1 MIGPIVQSIG
11 KCLIMW
17 ALLVVQQGSK
27 WNKCEIHSRD
37 GIIDVA
43 ENEHVDLIVMGSR
56 EVKREK
62 EYAAWQTKDS
72 WKCGKKGF

>member
-1 MIGPIVQSIG
+1 MGQLNPTNAIV
-11 KCLIMW
+11 
-17 ALLVVQQGSK
+17 VVQQGSK

-56 EVKREK
+56 RGK
-62 EYAAWQTKDS
+62 ER
-72 WKCGKKGF
+72 KGICCLAN